1 MVPFQKIPATVEV
14 GGVVVHERERAA
26 LERDTLWVGR
36 QTQDKGSEVICF
48 QESRIDHSEE
58 GREHGSIPSVAHHCV
73 SGASSV
79 ELGESRNF
87 SHPNMSNVKARTA
100 SAALE
105 LFASVVQH
113 RTTRLKDVNSM
124 CRYTKCVATELNAL
138 DTRLSET
145 WSACVAFDAISK
157 SISVASWLRVKGF
170 VVMLATHCEKVKVFN

>member
-1 MVPFQKIPATVEV
+1 
-14 GGVVVHERERAA
+14 
-26 LERDTLWVGR
+26 
-36 QTQDKGSEVICF
+36 VICF

-105 LFASVVQH
+105 LFTSVVQH

-124 CRYTKCVATELNAL
+124 CRYTKCVATELNAW
-138 DTRLSET
+138 TR
-145 WSACVAFDAISK
+145 D
-157 SISVASWLRVKGF
+157 
-170 VVMLATHCEKVKVFN
+170 